1 MPGLLFLL
9 IIPVVILIFVIA
21 VYNTLAVKR
30 ANVQNAFA
38 GIDVQ
43 LKKRCDLVPNLVS
56 SVKAYMQH
64 EAGTLEKLTEL
75 RTRAAAATDPAER
88 LALDKELS
96 GVLKNVMVQVEAYPA
111 LKASANVEQ
120 LQRSLN
126 EIEEQ
131 ISASRRAYNSAVTD
145 YNLAIRIFPNN
156 LLAGMFGY
164 TESPLFEAAPED
176 RANPNVGDL
185 FK

>member
-1 MPGLLFLL
+1 MPWLFL
-9 IIPVVILIFVIA
+9 IIPVALILFVI
-21 VYNTLAVKR
+21 VIYNSLAAKR

-56 SVKAYMQH
+56 SVQAYMKH
-64 EAGTLEKLTEL
+64 ESGTLEKLTEL
-75 RTRAAAATDPAER
+75 RTRAASATDPAER

-96 GVLKNVMVQVEAYPA
+96 GMLKGVMVQVESYPD
-111 LKASANVEQ
+111 LKASANMIQ
-120 LQRSLN
+120 LQKSLN

-131 ISASRRAYNSAVTD
+131 ISASRRAYNAAVTE

-156 LLAGMFGY
+156 LFAGMFGH
-164 TESPLFEAAPED
+164 TGATLFEAAPED

-185 FK
+185 FNK

>member
-1 MPGLLFLL
+1 MPWLFL
-9 IIPVVILIFVIA
+9 IIPVALILFVI
-21 VYNTLAVKR
+21 VIYNGLAAKR

-56 SVKAYMQH
+56 SVKAYMKH

-88 LALDKELS
+88 LNLDKELS
-96 GVLKNVMVQVEAYPA
+96 GALKNVMVQVEAYPD

-131 ISASRRAYNSAVTD
+131 ISASRRAYNAAVTD

-156 LLAGMFGY
+156 LLAGMFGF
-164 TESPLFEAAPED
+164 TETTLFEAAPEE
-176 RANPNVGDL
+176 RTNPNVGDL
-185 FK
+185 FNK